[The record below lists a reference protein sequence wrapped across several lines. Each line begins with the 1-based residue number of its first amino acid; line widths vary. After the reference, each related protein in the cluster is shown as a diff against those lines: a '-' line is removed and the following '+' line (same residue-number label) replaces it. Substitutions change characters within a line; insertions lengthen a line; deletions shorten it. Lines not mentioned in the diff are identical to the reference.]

1 VNEDLLRSLPAEYAA
16 LADHRRVM
24 LEVADE
30 LAELHATVT
39 RLGDALEAEGLS
51 GREWRSRDAS
61 LRLVA
66 RKLPDITVD
75 QFVTRLA
82 EFAAGKGPAYL
93 RGGEGD
99 LERFHGEVGAI
110 HMVASR
116 LHEITERRSRGPKPQ
131 RPLRAVER
139 AFASARVA
147 AALGDVVTILE
158 DFRALEP
165 FMAPL
170 ARDEWDA
177 SVQARPAADSPA
189 FEERRGSSQTLPM
202 PAAGP
207 AHTRLRDFARATAG
221 ARPQPRGD
229 GLRGRLAALL
239 AWARPL
245 LRWAQPLLA
254 PLGTR
259 KPLAITAA
267 GLLVVVTAS
276 VALALHQLPAGRP
289 TVPGGAATAP
299 ASSGTVVGSPAATS
313 AAAHPTATKTPAPA
327 PRLALTCAVTG
338 GGTSATS
345 ATLTI
350 TNTGTTSVS
359 WQASA
364 SGQVKISPAQGQLSV
379 GKATTP
385 TVTSRK
391 RLSGTI
397 TVTASN
403 GARSASFSVSCQ

>member
-1 VNEDLLRSLPAEYAA
+1 VNEDLLRSLPGEYAA

-30 LAELHATVT
+30 LAELHAAVT

-61 LRLVA
+61 LRAVA

-75 QFVTRLA
+75 QFVTRVA

-93 RGGEGD
+93 RGDEGE

-110 HMVASR
+110 HTVASR
-116 LHEITERRSRGPKPQ
+116 LHEIAERRSHGPKPQ

-147 AALGDVVTILE
+147 AALDGVVSILE

-170 ARDEWDA
+170 SSDEWN
-177 SVQARPAADSPA
+177 RAAQDHLGVDSPA
-189 FEERRGSSQTLPM
+189 VAERRGFSQTLPM
-202 PAAGP
+202 SAAGGG
-207 AHTRLRDFARATAG
+207 HTRLRDFARATAG

-229 GLRGRLAALL
+229 GLRGRLAALF
-239 AWARPL
+239 AWVRPL
-245 LRWAQPLLA
+245 WRWAQPLLA
-254 PLGTR
+254 PLGNR

-299 ASSGTVVGSPAATS
+299 ASTGTAVGSPAATS
-313 AAAHPTATKTPAPA
+313 AAAHPTATKTPAA

-350 TNTGTTSVS
+350 KNTGTTSVS
-359 WQASA
+359 WQANA
-364 SGQVKISPAQGQLSV
+364 SGQVKISQAQGQLSV
-379 GKATTP
+379 GETATP